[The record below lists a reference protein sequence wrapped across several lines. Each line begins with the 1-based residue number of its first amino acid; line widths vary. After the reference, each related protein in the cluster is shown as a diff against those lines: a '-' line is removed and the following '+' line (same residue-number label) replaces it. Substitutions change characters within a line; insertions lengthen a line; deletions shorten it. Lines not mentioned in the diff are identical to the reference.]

1 MTTDPRFT
9 TGDAFTAA
17 RTPRVVTACGIAG
30 LAGASLFVV
39 ALIVLHL
46 IRTDIDWT
54 RHYVSDFANGRFGW
68 LFVAAAVTHGFGNL
82 AIGVGLWRSLDRRP
96 VSDSA
101 VLVFGLAAV
110 GVVVA
115 ALFPIDPP
123 GQALTPAGLVHRAV
137 VTASFPV
144 ELAALFLFS
153 VAFVARPRWR
163 GRAKVSFA
171 LATFAA
177 VALAGFFLAVSRGRM
192 PGLAERLALAS
203 FLAWEL
209 WAARQLIRPA
219 APRPGE
225 AEIGNELRKIAVTVV
240 GSLAL
245 IAAIVVLVAV
255 VAALF
260 SFVVSG

>member
-17 RTPRVVTACGIAG
+17 RTPRVVTACGVAG
-30 LAGASLFVV
+30 LAGASLFAV

-46 IRTDIDWT
+46 SRTDIDWT
-54 RHYVSDFANGRFGW
+54 RHYVSDFVNGRLGW
-68 LFVAAAVTHGFGNL
+68 LFVAAAMAHGFGNL
-82 AIGVGLWRSLDRRP
+82 AIGLGLWRSLDRRP

-101 VLVFGLAAV
+101 VMVFGLAAV
-110 GVVVA
+110 GIVVA

-144 ELAALFLFS
+144 ELVALLLFS
-153 VAFVARPRWR
+153 VAFAAQSRWR
-163 GRAKVSFA
+163 GRARTSFA
-171 LATFAA
+171 LATIAA
-177 VALAGFFLAVSRGRM
+177 VALAGFFLAVSRGRL

-219 APRPGE
+219 ALHPGG
-225 AEIGNELRKIAVTVV
+225 AGAVDRLRKIAVTVA

-245 IAAIVVLVAV
+245 IAAVVVLVV
-255 VAALF
+255 MVAAVLSLVAF
-260 SFVVSG
+260 G